1 VRGNFGNIGQLFL
14 AFLLLCGF
22 LVGASAQI
30 IVPPVPG
37 RVIDQTGTLT
47 TSEINTLSQTLAQ
60 FDAKKG
66 TQFAVLIVKS
76 TAPESIEQT
85 ALRVAEQWKLGRKKI
100 DDGAIL
106 LIAKNDRAVRIEV
119 GYGLEGALNDAT
131 SKRIIEQFITPEF
144 RNGNY
149 FAGINAGIQQMIR
162 IADGEPLPPVAAAN
176 DGAPSDSLR
185 FAPVLFMLALAVGMV
200 MRSFMG
206 HALASVVTG
215 GAVTVLAWV
224 IAGSL
229 FFAVIAGIFA
239 FILTLL
245 GGLKGGGGAGG
256 WSSHSG
262 GGFGGGYSGGGSIGG
277 GFSGGG
283 GSFGGGGASGKW

>member
-1 VRGNFGNIGQLFL
+1 MRGNFGNIGQLFL

-106 LIAKNDRAVRIEV
+106 LIAKDDRAVRIEV

>member
-1 VRGNFGNIGQLFL
+1 MRGNFGNIGQLFL

-106 LIAKNDRAVRIEV
+106 LIAKDDRAVRIEV

-229 FFAVIAGIFA
+229 FFAVIAGVFA

>member
-229 FFAVIAGIFA
+229 FFAVIAGVFA

>member
-106 LIAKNDRAVRIEV
+106 LIAKDDRAVRIEV

>member
-106 LIAKNDRAVRIEV
+106 LIAKDDRAVRIEV

-229 FFAVIAGIFA
+229 FFAVIAGVFA